1 MALPTIPWD
10 KSLHMNYG
18 ALIAATF
25 IILCSI
31 VAFLVRMVAGVMPAL
46 WPIPIFAYVVAFAF
60 GRAKEFMDQRAND
73 KAAEA
78 GLPPPHGVET
88 EDWQK
93 TTWGGFIVAL
103 PVLVVL
109 LV

>member
-18 ALIAATF
+18 ALIASTF
-25 IILCSI
+25 ILLACLT
-31 VAFLVRMVAGVMPAL
+31 AFLVRKFAGITLVL
-46 WPIPIFAYVVAFAF
+46 WPIPIVGYVVTYAF
-60 GRAKEFMDQRAND
+60 GRAKEFLDQRAND
-73 KAAEA
+73 DAIAHNQ
-78 GLPPPHGVET
+78 PPPHGVET

-93 TTWGGFIVAL
+93 TTWGGAIVCI
-103 PVLVVL
+103 PVLIVL